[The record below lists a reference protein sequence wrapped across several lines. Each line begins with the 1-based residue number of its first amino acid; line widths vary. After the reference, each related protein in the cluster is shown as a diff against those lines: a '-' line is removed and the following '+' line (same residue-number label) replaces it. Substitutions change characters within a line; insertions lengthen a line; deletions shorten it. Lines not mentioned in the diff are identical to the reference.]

1 LGIFLYY
8 FKIRKFNDD
17 ELNYKFQCIE
27 NQMDIRV
34 ESLVTSIHEY
44 RDQFKI
50 KLDKYKMD
58 LEKLRILFNRN
69 YTKYTL
75 IYLFII

>member
-1 LGIFLYY
+1 MI
-8 FKIRKFNDD
+8 D
-17 ELNYKFQCIE
+17 ESNYKFQCIE

>member
-1 LGIFLYY
+1 MI
-8 FKIRKFNDD
+8 D

-34 ESLVTSIHEY
+34 ESLVTSIHEC

-50 KLDKYKMD
+50 KLDKYKTD
-58 LEKLRILFNRN
+58 LEKLRILFNQD
-69 YTKYTL
+69 YTKFKLT
-75 IYLFII
+75 YLFII